1 MQTLTRETCVPPTM
15 QNIVD
20 RFHYAPAV
28 RIGPWVTCA
37 GQVGRDAN
45 FKVIEDLE
53 AQIVQ
58 AWENVRTVLASAG
71 AGFEHVYAMT
81 TYHVGIQE
89 QLELFCKIKDRYI
102 LRTNPPPAW
111 TGVGVTALTFPGQ
124 VVEIQVNA
132 YVPA

>member
-1 MQTLTRETCVPPTM
+1 MQRHTIVPPTM
-15 QNIVD
+15 QNIFQ

-28 RIGPWVTCA
+28 RIGPWITCA

-45 FKVIEDLE
+45 LKVVEGLE

-58 AWENVRTVLASAG
+58 AWENVRTVLAEAG

-81 TYHVGIQE
+81 TYHVDIQA
-89 QLELFCKIKDRYI
+89 QLQTFVEIKDRYI

-111 TGVGVTALTFPGQ
+111 TGIGVTALTFPGQ
-124 VVEIQVNA
+124 IVEIQVNA
-132 YVPA
+132 YVPE

>member
-1 MQTLTRETCVPPTM
+1 MLRQTIVPPTM
-15 QNIVD
+15 QHIVE

-45 FKVIEDLE
+45 MKVIEGLE
-53 AQIVQ
+53 AQIIR
-58 AWENVRTVLASAG
+58 AWENVRTVLESAG

-81 TYHVGIQE
+81 TYHVGIHE
-89 QLELFCKIKDRYI
+89 QLETFIRIKDQYI
-102 LRTNPPPAW
+102 LRKDQPPTW
-111 TGVGVTALTFPGQ
+111 TGIGVTALSFPGQ

-132 YVPA
+132 YVPE

>member
-1 MQTLTRETCVPPTM
+1 MQPQIVVPPTM
-15 QNIVD
+15 QNIFE

-28 RIGPWVTCA
+28 RIGPWITCA

-45 FKVIEDLE
+45 MRVVEDLE

-58 AWENVRTVLASAG
+58 AWENVKMVLAQAG

-89 QLELFCKIKDRYI
+89 QLALFCEVKDRYI
-102 LRTNPPPAW
+102 LRSNPPPAW

-132 YVPA
+132 YVPE

>member
-15 QNIVD
+15 QNIV
-20 RFHYAPAV
+20 
-28 RIGPWVTCA
+28 
-37 GQVGRDAN
+37 
-45 FKVIEDLE
+45 VIEELE

-58 AWENVRTVLASAG
+58 AGENVRTVLASAG

>member
-1 MQTLTRETCVPPTM
+1 MKRETCVPPTM
-15 QNIVD
+15 RNIVE

-37 GQVGRDAN
+37 GQVGRDTN
-45 FKVIEDLE
+45 MRVVEDLE

-58 AWENVRTVLASAG
+58 AWENVKTVLASAG
-71 AGFEHVYAMT
+71 AGLEHVYAMT
-81 TYHVGIQE
+81 TYHVDIQS
-89 QLELFCKIKDRYI
+89 QLELFCQVKDRYL
-102 LRTNPPPAW
+102 LRTDPPPAW

-132 YVPA
+132 YVPD

>member
-1 MQTLTRETCVPPTM
+1 M
-15 QNIVD
+15 QNLVE

-28 RIGPWVTCA
+28 RIGPWVRCA

-45 FKVIEDLE
+45 LRVVEDLE

-58 AWENVRTVLASAG
+58 AWENVKTVLASAG
-71 AGFEHVYAMT
+71 AGLEHVYAMT

-89 QLELFCKIKDRYI
+89 QLALFCQVKDRYV

-124 VVEIQVNA
+124 VVEIQVDA
-132 YVPA
+132 YVPD

>member
-1 MQTLTRETCVPPTM
+1 MHPQICVPPSM
-15 QNIVD
+15 QNIYE

-37 GQVGRDAN
+37 GQVGRDAEMR
-45 FKVIEDLE
+45 VVEDLE

-81 TYHVGIQE
+81 TYHAYPVSACTLLRGERPLHPAQKPTTGMDG
-89 QLELFCKIKDRYI
+89 CGCDR
-102 LRTNPPPAW
+102 ADFS
-111 TGVGVTALTFPGQ
+111 GPGG
-124 VVEIQVNA
+124 
-132 YVPA
+132 

>member
-1 MQTLTRETCVPPTM
+1 MKRETCVPPAM
-15 QNIVD
+15 RNLVE

-28 RIGPWVTCA
+28 KIGPWVRCA

-45 FKVIEDLE
+45 LRVVEDLE

-58 AWENVRTVLASAG
+58 AWENVKTVLAAAG
-71 AGFEHVYAMT
+71 AGLEHVYAMT

-89 QLELFCKIKDRYI
+89 QLELFCQVKDRYL
-102 LRTNPPPAW
+102 LRSYPPPAW

-124 VVEIQVNA
+124 VVEIQVDA
-132 YVPA
+132 YVPD